1 MDDTYEDNEENERL
15 HETDSLQAPLLDL
28 QIVDEDE
35 KLLLVYEDE
44 CDIKHAEKLD
54 FDVWLFMY

>member
-1 MDDTYEDNEENERL
+1 MDDDDEDNEENESL
-15 HETDSLQAPLLDL
+15 HDTDKLQAPLLGL